1 MGEWHGHKRA
11 PMKFGTTGL
20 KTAAATLL
28 ISLMTA
34 NQASA
39 CILGI
44 LLCGGGGDS
53 GGTAAPEFDGPGAVA
68 AASLLVSIGL
78 VLYNRARS

>member
-1 MGEWHGHKRA
+1 
-11 PMKFGTTGL
+11 MKIAKTGL
-20 KTAAATLL
+20 LTAASTLL
-28 ISLMTA
+28 VQLATA

-44 LLCGGGGDS
+44 LLCGGGDQGGG

-68 AASLLVSIGL
+68 AASLLVSIGFL
-78 VLYNRARS
+78 LYNRATR

>member
-1 MGEWHGHKRA
+1 MGGLARA
-11 PMKFGTTGL
+11 QESTMKFGTTGL
-20 KTAAATLL
+20 KTATTALL

-44 LLCGGGGDS
+44 LLCGGGDGG

-68 AASLLVSIGL
+68 AASLLASIGL
-78 VLYNRARS
+78 VLYNRARR

>member
-1 MGEWHGHKRA
+1 
-11 PMKFGTTGL
+11 MKFAKTGL
-20 KTAAATLL
+20 LTAASTLL
-28 ISLMTA
+28 IQLATA

-44 LLCGGGGDS
+44 LLCGGGGDQGGG

-68 AASLLVSIGL
+68 AASLLVSIGFL
-78 VLYNRARS
+78 LYNRATR